1 MLLFKTQIAVVGYSH
16 RLEENMKRASFVIL
30 VLLALGAPAKADSVS
45 VQSEFNGNFGI
56 NFPVEGTS
64 SGLLIFPGPYQL
76 TFQTAPVS
84 QTNTVMGV
92 IESTYGPGGS
102 VDVLGPNGFQ
112 LSGTFTDAVSKV
124 FPLDFEHISSFSGAF
139 TGLLT
144 DGEHWQGTFGVDI
157 HTLEPS
163 PMFLQMSGPV
173 STPEPAEANMLLLGI
188 AIILGIRRFSSQRV
202 SSRET

>member
-1 MLLFKTQIAVVGYSH
+1 VV
-16 RLEENMKRASFVIL
+16 L
-30 VLLALGAPAKADSVS
+30 VLLALGTAAKAGSVS
-45 VQSEFNGNFGI
+45 VQSEFNGSFGI

-76 TFQTAPVS
+76 TFQTTPFS
-84 QTNTVMGV
+84 QTNTVLGV
-92 IESTYGPGGS
+92 TVANYGPGGS

-112 LSGTFTDAVSKV
+112 LSGTFTDAVSKI
-124 FPLDFEHISSFSGAF
+124 FPLDSEQISSFNGAF

-157 HTLEPS
+157 HSLEPS

-173 STPEPAEANMLLLGI
+173 STPEPDTLGMM
-188 AIILGIRRFSSQRV
+188 AFGLGALAWLSQRRRL
-202 SSRET
+202 SPRQSPQMRTQAFLRLNCSRARTVPISP

>member
-1 MLLFKTQIAVVGYSH
+1 
-16 RLEENMKRASFVIL
+16 MKRASFVIL

-112 LSGTFTDAVSKV
+112 LSGTFTDAVSKI
-124 FPLDFEHISSFSGAF
+124 FPLDSEQISSFNVAF